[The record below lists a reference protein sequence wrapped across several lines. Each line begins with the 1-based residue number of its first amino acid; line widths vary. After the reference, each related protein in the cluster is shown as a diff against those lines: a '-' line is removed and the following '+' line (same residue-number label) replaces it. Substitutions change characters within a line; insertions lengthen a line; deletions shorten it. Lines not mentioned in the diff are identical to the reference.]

1 MAIIGAGAAGTLTTI
16 NLLRTLAGTPC
27 RIALLDRLAR
37 HGRGTAY
44 STTDDRHLLNV
55 PAGRMSAWPDDP
67 GDFVRWARA
76 SGAEVAGDTYA
87 PRRLY
92 GEYLMATL
100 AAARADARTGGPTV
114 TLITAAAT
122 AITETG
128 ARAPMRVHLAAG
140 GRIDA
145 DLVVLAPGNRPPADP
160 LPGLR
165 WSDRYVPDPW
175 RPGALW
181 RPSGRVLCVGTGLTM
196 IDVALTLAR
205 DPSTTV
211 YALSRHGLLPRS
223 HDAAACA
230 ASSYPVTVPDPGDG
244 PLRLVDAITWL
255 NRLVARCSDWRQAL
269 ELARPHIPDLWRRMP
284 DADRRVFVHRLGR
297 YWEIHRHRMP
307 EATTR
312 RVDALR
318 RAGRLRLITGTVHTA
333 DPYRDGIEVEAAASD
348 GPRRI
353 TADWLVNCT
362 GPRERGPA
370 APPVPYGV
378 DGPHDAMYAQL
389 AASGLARPGPLDIGL
404 DTSADGAVLTADGL
418 AHPRLFTLGPP
429 RRGSLYESTA
439 VPEIRH
445 QAHALAERLATLLP
459 RPAPVNPGRHDPRP
473 RHTTLAAPT
482 P

>member
-1 MAIIGAGAAGTLTTI
+1 M
-16 NLLRTLAGTPC
+16 
-27 RIALLDRLAR
+27 
-37 HGRGTAY
+37 
-44 STTDDRHLLNV
+44 
-55 PAGRMSAWPDDP
+55 
-67 GDFVRWARA
+67 VR
-76 SGAEVAGDTYA
+76 
-87 PRRLY
+87 
-92 GEYLMATL
+92 
-100 AAARADARTGGPTV
+100 
-114 TLITAAAT
+114 
-122 AITETG
+122 
-128 ARAPMRVHLAAG
+128 LAAG

-145 DLVVLAPGNRPPADP
+145 DLVVLAPGNRPSADP

-175 RPGALW
+175 RPGALR

-211 YALSRHGLLPRS
+211 YALSRHGLFPRS

-230 ASSYPVTVPDPGDG
+230 ASSYPVTVPDPRDG

-269 ELARPHIPDLWRRMP
+269 ER
-284 DADRRVFVHRLGR
+284 
-297 YWEIHRHRMP
+297 
-307 EATTR
+307 
-312 RVDALR
+312 
-318 RAGRLRLITGTVHTA
+318 
-333 DPYRDGIEVEAAASD
+333 
-348 GPRRI
+348 
-353 TADWLVNCT
+353 
-362 GPRERGPA
+362 
-370 APPVPYGV
+370 
-378 DGPHDAMYAQL
+378 
-389 AASGLARPGPLDIGL
+389 ARPGPLDIGL